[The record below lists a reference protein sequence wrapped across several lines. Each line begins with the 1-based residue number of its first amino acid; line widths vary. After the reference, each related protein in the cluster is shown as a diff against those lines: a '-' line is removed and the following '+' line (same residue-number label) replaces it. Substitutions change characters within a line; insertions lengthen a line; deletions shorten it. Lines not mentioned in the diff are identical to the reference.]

1 MAAIALY
8 RCVDHKATAP
18 QIFAK
23 IEDLAFL
30 RGQLDRFP
38 VARNNYAQHWH
49 ASIRRALGSNSL
61 DGDWAGSGSG
71 ALFID
76 TGATLKGA
84 KGRAEKIWRLTD
96 EGLETARSPNFS
108 LRVVALVEHA
118 FMERSDISV
127 SQVERRLHRE
137 RAAARAG
144 GDAASQSGVVW
155 PAVLNRLAR
164 CEPSAPPEPRPIAI
178 DLPTAVLVR
187 APAPAQI
194 SAPPPAAAASPR
206 PPSRFYE
213 VVSKPAARAKLVA
226 EIAAWIKANYAASAA
241 GEGVVYALSHKDA
254 DALALGLREAG
265 VSASAY
271 HLALEEEW
279 AGGGVGRGRF
289 ESPHTFAVQCGDE
302 IDPAAQEGPQG
313 RLASF

>member
-96 EGLETARSPNFS
+96 EGLETARSPRFS
-108 LRVVALVEHA
+108 LRVAALTEHA
-118 FMERSDISV
+118 LMERSDISA
-127 SQVERRLHRE
+127 SQVERRMHRE
-137 RAAARAG
+137 RAAAR
-144 GDAASQSGVVW
+144 
-155 PAVLNRLAR
+155 
-164 CEPSAPPEPRPIAI
+164 
-178 DLPTAVLVR
+178 
-187 APAPAQI
+187 
-194 SAPPPAAAASPR
+194 
-206 PPSRFYE
+206 
-213 VVSKPAARAKLVA
+213 
-226 EIAAWIKANYAASAA
+226 
-241 GEGVVYALSHKDA
+241 
-254 DALALGLREAG
+254 
-265 VSASAY
+265 
-271 HLALEEEW
+271 
-279 AGGGVGRGRF
+279 RGRARRV
-289 ESPHTFAVQCGDE
+289 H
-302 IDPAAQEGPQG
+302 
-313 RLASF
+313 L